1 MKILTDEGLNH
12 LIELIKNNNSL
23 FIASSTILNAEVV
36 DSLPEVEE
44 ENVLYLVKEVVKE
57 DDGNLYDP
65 LTAPVLN
72 AYISTSSKIFSS
84 SENVDKSTY
93 LQIEPNTTY
102 KITKT
107 AGATFSIGTC
117 PDEPSSYTSLTVAQK
132 NANGSEQ
139 TITSGATDNYL
150 AIFYYTEGEDTLT
163 EEELRNSIVVTVE
176 PEEPTTTN
184 LWENATIMH
193 EYFFD
198 TDKSILDYKD
208 GVNYYSAY
216 IPCESNTQYK
226 ITRTMDGYRF
236 RIANTSVTPAQGVSY
251 SNYLKAD
258 SLKDI
263 DYTTSSDAQYL
274 VIYYVGSSET
284 LDPTEL
290 FNDISITKVS

>member
-44 ENVLYLVKEVVKE
+44 ENVLYLVKE
-57 DDGNLYDP
+57 
-65 LTAPVLN
+65 
-72 AYISTSSKIFSS
+72 
-84 SENVDKSTY
+84 SE
-93 LQIEPNTTY
+93 I
-102 KITKT
+102 
-107 AGATFSIGTC
+107 
-117 PDEPSSYTSLTVAQK
+117 
-132 NANGSEQ
+132 
-139 TITSGATDNYL
+139 
-150 AIFYYTEGEDTLT
+150 
-163 EEELRNSIVVTVE
+163 VE